1 MQSKFSF
8 SSSPDLCRRRDGAPG
23 LRKEAPAT
31 ACAGC
36 VAARRA
42 LPRRRD
48 DEHDGWCSRSFG
60 FVCASRGSRKTDRRG
75 ISSSTVEVP
84 EDPVTGFA
92 FKPWFCLFRPEAR
105 VAQGVPVLTP
115 TAYPEAS
122 PTRLEPHPTHA
133 SASSQKR
140 GSTASDDVRTIF
152 ATDAELCCENA
163 TYTRREQQSLHA

>member
-23 LRKEAPAT
+23 VRKETPAT
-31 ACAGC
+31 ARAGC

-42 LPRRRD
+42 LPRRR
-48 DEHDGWCSRSFG
+48 HDARGGWCSRSFG
-60 FVCASRGSRKTDRRG
+60 FVRASRGSRKPDRG
-75 ISSSTVEVP
+75 GVSSSTVEAP
-84 EDPVTGFA
+84 EDPVTGLA
-92 FKPWFCLFRPEAR
+92 CKPWFCLFRPEAR
-105 VAQGVPVLTP
+105 VAQGVPVP
-115 TAYPEAS
+115 THTAHPEAS

-133 SASSQKR
+133 SASKQKR

-152 ATDAELCCENA
+152 ATDAELCRENA

>member
-1 MQSKFSF
+1 VKSKFSF

-152 ATDAELCCENA
+152 ATDAELCRENA
-163 TYTRREQQSLHA
+163 TYTRRD

>member
-23 LRKEAPAT
+23 LRKETPAT

>member
-1 MQSKFSF
+1 VQSKFSF

-152 ATDAELCCENA
+152 ATDSELCCEKA
-163 TYTRREQQSLHA
+163 TYTRRD